1 MPLRVAE
8 LRHVRAQPARVVVL
22 GAGVAGLQ
30 AVATA
35 RRLGAVVYVSDIRP
49 AVKEQVESL
58 GARFIDPPEMEDK
71 PAESGGYAKQASD
84 AFLAAQR
91 QQLSDQLA
99 EADVAICTAQVP
111 GRRAPRL
118 ISEDM
123 LDRMRPGSVV
133 VDLAV
138 AQGGNCAD
146 TVPSQTVDRNGV
158 KLIGANDLPC
168 TVPNH
173 ASFLYS
179 KNLLALLQPCEQPL
193 DVSLG
198 KPYVILMLGVN
209 GVGKTT
215 LLKQLCQSVTKAYPE
230 IKLYALLID
239 ERPEEVTDFKRSVTA
254 QVHAS
259 SSDES
264 YANHIRVADKL
275 LDSARKQAGE
285 GHDVMIVIDSLTR
298 LSRVHNSVQK
308 SGGRTM
314 SGGIDAKALEVP
326 RRLFGA
332 ARNIENG
339 GSLTILATVLADTG
353 SRMDQVIFEEFKGT
367 GNMEIVLSR
376 DIAAQRVYPALDIA
390 KSSTR
395 REELLF
401 DPKSIEQFRMLR
413 RGLTQLKPIAGAKKL
428 VELLEKYPSNEV
440 LLQQLFA
447 DV

>member
-1 MPLRVAE
+1 MILPRLFIPVESATAETRVAASPETVRKFISLGCSVTIEQGAGASAGFVDTAYSEAGAE
-8 LRHVRAQPARVVVL
+8 LVPPADPQAWGSADVLLCVQQPSASALARLRRGALLVGLLAPYGNDALATALQSGGCSAMALELLPRISRAQAADALSSQANIAGYKAVLLGAGALDRYFPMLMTAAGTVQPARVVVL

-58 GARFIDPPEMEDK
+58 GARFIDPPDMDDK

-146 TVPSQTVDRNGV
+146 TEPSRTVDRKGV

-173 ASFLYS
+173 ASALYAR
-179 KNLLALLQPCEQPL
+179 NLLSLLEPTLQDGQLKL
-193 DVSLG
+193 D
-198 KPYVILMLGVN
+198 
-209 GVGKTT
+209 TDD
-215 LLKQLCQSVTKAYPE
+215 E
-230 IKLYALLID
+230 LIAGCL
-239 ERPEEVTDFKRSVTA
+239 VA
-254 QVHAS
+254 QDGS
-259 SSDES
+259 
-264 YANHIRVADKL
+264 IR
-275 LDSARKQAGE
+275 RG
-285 GHDVMIVIDSLTR
+285 DVLT
-298 LSRVHNSVQK
+298 
-308 SGGRTM
+308 
-314 SGGIDAKALEVP
+314 P
-326 RRLFGA
+326 
-332 ARNIENG
+332 G
-339 GSLTILATVLADTG
+339 GS
-353 SRMDQVIFEEFKGT
+353 
-367 GNMEIVLSR
+367 N
-376 DIAAQRVYPALDIA
+376 
-390 KSSTR
+390 
-395 REELLF
+395 
-401 DPKSIEQFRMLR
+401 
-413 RGLTQLKPIAGAKKL
+413 
-428 VELLEKYPSNEV
+428 
-440 LLQQLFA
+440 
-447 DV
+447 